1 MATFPVLTSNAVMQY
16 PAPLARVRA
25 GRIVRF
31 IDGSDQR
38 FIALGKT
45 LRSWQI
51 KLTLL
56 NEHEIGQIEA
66 FFETQDGEYS
76 LFDFPDPFSG
86 ATVPNCRFSA
96 PTLATAYQAT
106 DVGAASFW
114 VIETNG

>member
-1 MATFPVLTSNAVMQY
+1 MATFPLLSSNAVMQY

-31 IDGSDQR
+31 IDGSEQR

-56 NEHEIGQIEA
+56 NEQELGRIEA

>member
-1 MATFPVLTSNAVMQY
+1 MATFPVLSSTAVMQY

-56 NEHEIGQIEA
+56 NEQELGQIEA
-66 FFETQDGEYS
+66 FFDAQDGEY
-76 LFDFPDPFSG
+76 LPFDFPDPFSG
-86 ATVPNCRFSA
+86 AIVPNCRFSA
-96 PTLATAYQAT
+96 PTFVTGYQAT

>member
-1 MATFPVLTSNAVMQY
+1 MATFPQLSSNAVMQY
-16 PAPLARVRA
+16 PAPQAHVRA

-45 LRSWQI
+45 VRSWQI
-51 KLTLL
+51 NLTLL
-56 NEHEIGQIEA
+56 NEQEVADIEA
-66 FFETQDGEYS
+66 FFEEQGGEYS
-76 LFDFPDPFSG
+76 MFDFPDPVSG
-86 ATVPNCRFSA
+86 AIVPNCRFSA
-96 PTLATAYQAT
+96 PILVTAYQAT

>member
-1 MATFPVLTSNAVMQY
+1 MATFPILSSNAVMQY

-56 NEHEIGQIEA
+56 NEQELGQIET
-66 FFETQDGEYS
+66 FFEAQDGEYS

-86 ATVPNCRFSA
+86 ATVPNCRLSA

>member
-1 MATFPVLTSNAVMQY
+1 MATFPLLSSNAVMQY

-56 NEHEIGQIEA
+56 NEQEIGQLEA

-76 LFDFPDPFSG
+76 LFDFPDPFTG

-106 DVGAASFW
+106 DVCAASFW

>member
-1 MATFPVLTSNAVMQY
+1 MQY

-56 NEHEIGQIEA
+56 NEQEIGQLEA
-66 FFETQDGEYS
+66 FSKRKTGNIRSSTSRIRSAERP
-76 LFDFPDPFSG
+76 FPI
-86 ATVPNCRFSA
+86 AVSA
-96 PTLATAYQAT
+96 LPR
-106 DVGAASFW
+106 
-114 VIETNG
+114 

>member
-1 MATFPVLTSNAVMQY
+1 MATFPLLSSNAVMQY

-56 NEHEIGQIEA
+56 NEQEIGQLEA

-76 LFDFPDPFSG
+76 LFDFPDPFTG

>member
-1 MATFPVLTSNAVMQY
+1 MATFPILSSTAVMQY

-56 NEHEIGQIEA
+56 NEQELGQIEA
-66 FFETQDGEYS
+66 FFKAQDGEYS

-86 ATVPNCRFSA
+86 AAVPNCRFSA
-96 PTLATAYQAT
+96 PTLVTGYQAT
-106 DVGAASFW
+106 DVGATSFW

>member
-1 MATFPVLTSNAVMQY
+1 MATFPQLSSNAVTQY
-16 PAPLARVRA
+16 PAPQAHVRA

-45 LRSWQI
+45 LRSWQVN
-51 KLTLL
+51 LTLL
-56 NEHEIGQIEA
+56 NEQELADIEA
-66 FFETQDGEYS
+66 FFEEQGGEYS
-76 LFDFPDPFSG
+76 MFDFPDPVSG
-86 ATVPNCRFSA
+86 VIVPNCRFSA
-96 PTLATAYQAT
+96 PTLVTAYQAT

>member
-1 MATFPVLTSNAVMQY
+1 MATFPSLNSNAVTQY
-16 PAPLARVRA
+16 PAALAHVRA

-38 FIALGKT
+38 FVTLGKT
-45 LRSWQI
+45 LLSWQI
-51 KLTLL
+51 NLTLL
-56 NEHEIGQIEA
+56 NEQELSQIEA

-76 LFDFPDPFSG
+76 VFDFPDPFSG

-96 PTLATAYQAT
+96 PTLVTAYQAT
-106 DVGAASFW
+106 DVGASSFW

>member
-1 MATFPVLTSNAVMQY
+1 MATFPLLSSNAVTQY
-16 PAPLARVRA
+16 PAPLALVRA

-51 KLTLL
+51 KLSLL
-56 NEHEIGQIEA
+56 NETELSQLEIFYEA
-66 FFETQDGEYS
+66 QAGEYS
-76 LFDFPDPFSG
+76 LFDFVDPFSG
-86 ATVPNCRFSA
+86 STVPNCRFGA
-96 PTLATAYQAT
+96 PTFITAYQAT
-106 DVGAASFW
+106 DVGASSFW

>member
-1 MATFPVLTSNAVMQY
+1 MATFPILSSTAVMQY
-16 PAPLARVRA
+16 PVPLARVRA

-56 NEHEIGQIEA
+56 NEQELGQIEA
-66 FFETQDGEYS
+66 FFKAQDGEYS

-96 PTLATAYQAT
+96 PTLVTGYQAT